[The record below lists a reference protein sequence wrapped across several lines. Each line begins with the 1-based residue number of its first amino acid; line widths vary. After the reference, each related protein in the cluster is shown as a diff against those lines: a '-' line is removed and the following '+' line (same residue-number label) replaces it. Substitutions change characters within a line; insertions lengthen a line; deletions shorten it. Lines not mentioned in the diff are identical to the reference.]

1 MRARVK
7 DAVVV
12 AISVSSF
19 ALFNEIND
27 VFENIQGSWEN
38 AMNTYLLFL
47 ILQVLMKTLEELF
60 RYAFDKTNL
69 HHTTFA

>member
-27 VFENIQGSWEN
+27 VFENIQGS
-38 AMNTYLLFL
+38 
-47 ILQVLMKTLEELF
+47 
-60 RYAFDKTNL
+60 
-69 HHTTFA
+69 